1 MQIPY
6 LLKMG
11 NGEILDLQINGMVPK
26 SVVTEQ
32 KGVQEEIR
40 KRSLEEIIQ
49 KLQVSKRA
57 NEHNLP

>member
-32 KGVQEEIR
+32 KGVQEGIR